1 MEDSFSCQIQL
12 YNSMVD
18 KEGTDGELD
27 AIKAYR
33 AAHDENDH
41 AAEHDEVSS
50 ALIDKV
56 RHSS

>member
-1 MEDSFSCQIQL
+1 MIDE
-12 YNSMVD
+12 
-18 KEGTDGELD
+18 EGTVGEVD
-27 AIKAYR
+27 AMKAYR

-56 RHSS
+56 RRLT

>member
-1 MEDSFSCQIQL
+1 MEDSFSCQIEL
-12 YNSMVD
+12 YHSMVD
-18 KEGTDGELD
+18 EDGTVGEVD

-41 AAEHDEVSS
+41 ATEHDEVSS

-56 RHSS
+56 RHST

>member
-1 MEDSFSCQIQL
+1 
-12 YNSMVD
+12 MVD
-18 KEGTDGELD
+18 KEGTGGELD